1 MSWFPFFFFFLRP
14 VCTAS
19 SAFSFVWMQSYH
31 VNADRNKEAG
41 IQKSYLVHFILSQVQ
56 KVSLL
61 FEAKT

>member
-1 MSWFPFFFFFLRP
+1 
-14 VCTAS
+14 
-19 SAFSFVWMQSYH
+19 MQSYH